1 MMRDSETYAE
11 FARECRRLASK
22 AAPDDRAA
30 LLKIAEAWD
39 EQARVAG
46 AKPVKADGASRPT
59 PASK

>member
-11 FARECRRLASK
+11 FARECRRLANK
-22 AAPDDRAA
+22 AAPDDRAV
-30 LLKIAEAWD
+30 LLEIAQAWD
-39 EQARVAG
+39 EQARIAG